1 MLTPSPQSP
10 KTLDQKHDDR
20 VAGGGSSLGDDAA
33 AEGMTAEN
41 IAAKDASIPHVY
53 VRSHEQA
60 SVIQTG
66 GPLTGKSLMIN
77 VVIPL
82 LILIVGAGVVVA
94 LGSTEPKAR
103 PVDDMS
109 PAGRLR
115 MLPAAEVTPVYSLQ
129 DIGKPL
135 ELRVDGVVVP
145 HREVQLAA
153 EVSGRI
159 IEKSPLCRAGNFV
172 EAGQLLVKIDPTDY
186 EQAVLRLSRIREQD
200 YEALKEIDQ
209 EIANAQLS
217 LAVAEQDILLAEREV
232 NRLKS
237 LPKGFVS
244 EGEQDQAQRALLTST
259 QNRLAIQNQINLL
272 NARRGK
278 LEASERLATT
288 ELETAQINL
297 KRCEVRSVADGV
309 IVREDA
315 ELNSFIQ
322 RGSPIVTIED
332 VSKAEVAINL
342 RMDQLSW
349 VLDQSSESRLGGP
362 IDGLSGGDEGVG
374 VDAGNRT
381 SYSLPRT
388 PAVIEY
394 EVAGMSGRKLRW
406 NGTLVRYD
414 GIGLD
419 TRSRTVPVKVEVE
432 RPDRLVGEDG
442 SESQAA
448 GPSALVRGMFVSVRL
463 LITPQTPL
471 VAIPAE
477 AIRPGNRVWHF
488 SPDPSVLLDVA
499 DAETDFTSDG
509 ADAMTATVATATNE
523 TALAEPTGGTAPQPP
538 GGVPPSSFIASDWTP
553 GRVSV
558 RGNITPVDSLYIA
571 DPLVGDGSGSDGQR
585 RGNERAG
592 GERPGGVGGLGGS
605 TPGRSAMAGP
615 QRRYWICDVRGS
627 GIAGGDLV
635 VVSPLG
641 ELGRDI
647 GDTAL
652 PVRVRSAE
660 VKP

>member
-10 KTLDQKHDDR
+10 ETLDQKHDDG
-20 VAGGGSSLGDDAA
+20 VAGGGNTTGDATARRDAA
-33 AEGMTAEN
+33 ASDATTSE
-41 IAAKDASIPHVY
+41 DASLPHIY
-53 VRSHEQA
+53 ARAHDQT

-66 GPLTGKSLMIN
+66 GSLNGKSLMVN

-109 PAGRLR
+109 PTGRLR
-115 MLPAAEVTPVYSLQ
+115 RLPAAEVTPVYSLQ

-159 IEKSPLCRAGNFV
+159 IEKSPICRAGNFV

-186 EQAVLRLSRIREQD
+186 EQAVQRLSRMREQD

-209 EIANAQLS
+209 EIANAELS

-232 NRLKS
+232 NRLQS

-244 EGEQDQAQRALLTST
+244 EGEQDQAQKALLTST
-259 QNRLAIQNQINLL
+259 QNRLAVKNQINLL

-288 ELETAQINL
+288 ELETAQIDL
-297 KRCEVRSVADGV
+297 KRCEVRSAADGV

-322 RGSPIVTIED
+322 RGSPIVTLED

-342 RMDQLSW
+342 RMDQLAW
-349 VLDQSSESRLGGP
+349 VLDQSSESRLSGP
-362 IDGLSGGDEGVG
+362 IDGLTGKGVG
-374 VDAGNRT
+374 VGEGAGNRS

-394 EVAGMSGRKLRW
+394 EVAGMAGRKLRW
-406 NGTLVRYD
+406 NGALVRYD

-432 RPDRLVGEDG
+432 RPDRLIGEDG

-448 GPSALVRGMFVSVRL
+448 GPSPLVRGMFVSVRL

-488 SPDPSVLLDVA
+488 APDPSVLTDVA
-499 DAETDFTSDG
+499 ASESAGTIG
-509 ADAMTATVATATNE
+509 EAAAMATADQSAAGENAVDE
-523 TALAEPTGGTAPQPP
+523 TAASESNGETAAQPAV
-538 GGVPPSSFIASDWTP
+538 GVQTKSFDPSEWTP

-558 RGNITPVDSLYIA
+558 RDNITPVDSLYIA
-571 DPLVGDGSGSDGQR
+571 EPLAGDGSA
-585 RGNERAG
+585 AG
-592 GERPGGVGGLGGS
+592 DEKATAGLGGS

-615 QRRYWICDVRGS
+615 QRRFWICDVRGS
-627 GIAGGDLV
+627 GIESGDWV

-652 PVRVRSAE
+652 PVRVKSDQ